1 MSLGSS
7 SVISSFSYKR
17 VKCSAIL
24 SFSTKTTQPRPQG
37 FSNAAVPFSGDYS
50 VLLTS
55 FFGYRNVFQIWST
68 LAGNEDLVVEFE
80 PIRNGQNMLRE

>member
-7 SVISSFSYKR
+7 FVISSFSSKR

-37 FSNAAVPFSGDYS
+37 FSDAVPFSEDYS

-80 PIRNGQNMLRE
+80 SIRNGQNILRE

>member
-1 MSLGSS
+1 MSLGSRF
-7 SVISSFSYKR
+7 VISSFSLKR
-17 VKCSAIL
+17 VKCLAIL

-37 FSNAAVPFSGDYS
+37 FSDAVPFSGDYS

-55 FFGYRNVFQIWST
+55 FFGYRNVFQIWSK

-80 PIRNGQNMLRE
+80 PIRNGQKILRK

>member
-7 SVISSFSYKR
+7 FVISSFSSKR
-17 VKCSAIL
+17 VKWSAIL

-37 FSNAAVPFSGDYS
+37 FSDVVPFSGDYS

-55 FFGYRNVFQIWST
+55 FFGYRNVLQIWST
-68 LAGNEDLVVEFE
+68 LVGNEDLVLEFE
-80 PIRNGQNMLRE
+80 PITNGQNILRK

>member
-7 SVISSFSYKR
+7 FAISSFSSKR

-37 FSNAAVPFSGDYS
+37 FSDAVPFSGDYS

-68 LAGNEDLVVEFE
+68 LAGKEDLFVEFE
-80 PIRNGQNMLRE
+80 PITNGQNILRK

>member
-1 MSLGSS
+1 MSLDSS
-7 SVISSFSYKR
+7 FVISSFSSKR

-24 SFSTKTTQPRPQG
+24 SVSTKTTQPRPQG
-37 FSNAAVPFSGDYS
+37 FSDAVPFSGDYS

-55 FFGYRNVFQIWST
+55 FFGYCNVFQIWST

-80 PIRNGQNMLRE
+80 PIRNGQNILRE